1 MKTMTFCVRD
11 FRDYL
16 TYRDANERAAQTS
29 ASVRELLDSDFVQ
42 EFLYRKL
49 HFYGDRDEA
58 LNAPIAGE
66 TDIDG
71 LRLDFNFGLRL
82 DVPEGNFRVRI
93 GDVDGQT
100 FFDEKV
106 SDVRLVSVEK
116 YFIRWRVE
124 VFKGDEKIF
133 EHVLD
138 LNGQSVTVVF
148 GEGLGLGDKLA
159 FLPYLN
165 ALREF
170 HGCRVSV
177 MLTAELKEFVAHV
190 YPQIEQIDAVTFDGY
205 ATFYPLTTFG
215 DFPTLPVD
223 LRNEPLERIG
233 GAVFGIPFVP
243 DKPTFKPTSPP
254 VTDEPY
260 VCIGVQAAVARKGWL
275 HPHGWDIV
283 VAYLQSLGYRVFCID
298 RDKFNG
304 DGDIEI
310 RTPAQ
315 AEDFT
320 GDFSIM
326 HRANMLYH
334 AEFFVGLSSGLSWL
348 ANAVDC
354 PVVMICGFSRDWSE
368 FYTPWRVA
376 NRLVCNGCVNDLRV
390 DYFRTR
396 CPYHANTPRE
406 FECQKKISPR
416 QVLDAIER
424 LIVARRL
431 PTVTT
436 RLNGCLSPD
445 ACRL

>member
-1 MKTMTFCVRD
+1 MKTIFFCARNVWDYLSHVKNVDRLNLPAD
-11 FRDYL
+11 NSLAVLTHPTVQKLFRDLNEMYL
-16 TYRDANERAAQTS
+16 W
-29 ASVRELLDSDFVQ
+29 
-42 EFLYRKL
+42 
-49 HFYGDRDEA
+49 HGDA
-58 LNAPIAGE
+58 LNAPVAGE
-66 TDIDG
+66 TGIDG

-82 DVPEGNFRVRI
+82 EVPEGNFRVRI
-93 GDVDGQT
+93 GNVDGQT
-100 FFDEKV
+100 FFDENL

-124 VFKGDEKIF
+124 VFAGDEKIF

-138 LNGQSVTVVF
+138 LSDQSVAVVF

-177 MLTAELKEFVAHV
+177 MLTAELKEFVAHM
-190 YPQIEQIDAVTFDGY
+190 YPQVEQVDAVTFDTY

-223 LRNEPLERIG
+223 LRNEPIERIG

-254 VTDEPY
+254 VTSEPY

-275 HPHGWDIV
+275 HPQGWDIV
-283 VAYLQSLGYRVFCID
+283 VAYLRSLGYRVFCID

-304 DGDIEI
+304 DGDIEVV
-310 RTPAQ
+310 TPAP

-320 GDFSIM
+320 GDLPLM

-334 AEFFVGLSSGLSWL
+334 AKFFVGLSSGLSWL
-348 ANAVDC
+348 ADAVNC

-376 NRLVCNGCVNDLRV
+376 NRNVCNGCVNDLRV
-390 DYFRTR
+390 DYFRQR

-416 QVLDAIER
+416 QVLDALER
-424 LIVARRL
+424 LIVERNLIPPILR
-431 PTVTT
+431 
-436 RLNGCLSPD
+436 
-445 ACRL
+445 